1 MTQDILAISTILTDV
16 EWTFNLKWDI
26 LFYHCSFLVVNII
39 LNIMMIKHVNALK
52 LKSEFESHS
61 HKLIKKKR
69 AFDAQKQE
77 KNKDL
82 IFIININ
89 EDLEYISDASDDD
102 VDDNEYDK

>member
-1 MTQDILAISTILTDV
+1 MTQDILAISVILTDV
-16 EWTFNLKWDI
+16 EWTFNLKWDV
-26 LFYHCSFLVVNII
+26 LSYHCSFLVANII
-39 LNIMMIKHVNALK
+39 SNIMMIKHVNALK
-52 LKSEFESHS
+52 LKSEFESHE
-61 HKLIKKKR
+61 LIKKKR

-102 VDDNEYDK
+102 VDDNEHDK